1 MTACVA
7 VLNAEVLVSLYV
19 SSSTDVAA
27 VPIASEKKGSKTEMN
42 LVLGGKR

>member
-1 MTACVA
+1 MIAYVA
-7 VLNAEVLVSLYV
+7 VLYAEALDSLYV

-27 VPIASEKKGSKTEMN
+27 IPIASEKKGSKTEMN